1 MAKNKMVKIGV
12 LGVGRGAGFAKGAES
27 LGMKLVAL
35 CDTWEEKLNKL
46 GKALNVS
53 TYTDYDKFLQH
64 DMDAVVLANYF
75 YQHAPFAIK
84 ALKAGMHV
92 MSETSACFTLAEGV
106 ALIEAVEKSGKIYF
120 FAENYPYM
128 GFNCEMRKIY
138 QKGEMGKFLY
148 GEGEYVHPMVASSSN
163 SISPGMDHWRNWLP
177 ATYYCTHSVGPVMYI
192 TDTMPVKVNG
202 FIVPRD
208 CDDTKYKKTVRVADL
223 ASSIIVRMDN
233 GAIVKSLH
241 GGLKGHGNW
250 VRIHC
255 NKGLMEN
262 LRIGDWF
269 MLRIRKEPFDSK
281 PGEPV
286 ENIYRPDASSYAR
299 ETGRRG
305 HLECDDLMFYYFSQ
319 AIKTGKQPYMDVY
332 RGVAMSIVGI
342 QAYRSALN
350 DSNTVEV
357 PDLRKKSERVK
368 YANDDWN
375 PDPSRHKKGYPF
387 PSVLGKVEPTKQGIS
402 YARKIW
408 AKSGYR
414 EKEQEKYGKERR
426 EG

>member
-1 MAKNKMVKIGV
+1 MSVKKAIKVGV
-12 LGVGRGAGFAKGAES
+12 VGVGRGSGFARGAVEP

-35 CDTWEEKLNKL
+35 CDTWEERLNRL
-46 GKALNVS
+46 GKELNVT
-53 TYTDYDKFLQH
+53 TYTDYDKFLEH

-75 YQHAPFAIK
+75 HQHAPFAVK

-106 ALIEAVEKSGKIYF
+106 KLIEAVEKSGKIYF

-128 GFNCEMRKIY
+128 SFNHEMRRLY

-148 GEGEYVHPMVASSSN
+148 GEGEYVHPMVASSYN
-163 SISPGMDHWRNWLP
+163 SISPGINHWRNWLVS
-177 ATYYCTHSVGPVMYI
+177 TYYCTHSIGPIMYI

-202 FIVPRD
+202 FIAPYD
-208 CDDTKYKKTVRVADL
+208 YEDKQQSMTVRRGDTGCC
-223 ASSIIVRMDN
+223 IIARMDN
-233 GAIVKSLH
+233 GSIAKSIH
-241 GGLKGHGNW
+241 GGFRGHGNW

-255 NKGLMEN
+255 NGGLMEN
-262 LRIGDWF
+262 LRVGDYN
-269 MLRIRKEPFDSK
+269 MLRVRKEPFDKK

-286 ENIYRPDASSYAR
+286 EKIYRPDFPSYAR
-299 ETGRRG
+299 DAQRHG
-305 HLECDDLMFYYFSQ
+305 HGGGDFFTNYFFAQ

-357 PDLRKKSERVK
+357 PDLRKKSERAK
-368 YANDDWN
+368 YAEDDWN
-375 PDPSRHKKGYPF
+375 PDPSRHKKGYPW
-387 PSVLGKVEPTKQGIS
+387 PSLLGDIKPPARGIA

-408 AKSGYR
+408 AKSGFR
-414 EKEQEKYGKERR
+414 EEEQAKYGKE
-426 EG
+426 